1 MMSLPSIRRDESA
14 ERFLRAIADRLPAD
28 RVVEVYLFP
37 PLRQGPLESGV
48 AVLAL
53 EAPPADGPAADN
65 GHARLE
71 VYTATYRH
79 TRKGPDRGAWIVE
92 VVAQAD
98 APLDA
103 VARVVRG
110 VQRRAGDGLAD
121 AERLTGADFRSVT
134 SPPATATPSG
144 GVASS
149 TGTA

>member
-1 MMSLPSIRRDESA
+1 MMSPLPFRRDESA

-28 RVVEVYLFP
+28 RIVEVYLFP

-53 EAPPADGPAADN
+53 EAPPPDGPATDG
-65 GHARLE
+65 GHARLV

-79 TRKGPDRGAWIVE
+79 TRKGPDRGAWVVE

-103 VARVVRG
+103 VASVVRG

-121 AERLTGADFRSVT
+121 AERLTGDDFRSLAL
-134 SPPATATPSG
+134 PPAA
-144 GVASS
+144 VASS
-149 TGTA
+149 DAAVSSAGTA